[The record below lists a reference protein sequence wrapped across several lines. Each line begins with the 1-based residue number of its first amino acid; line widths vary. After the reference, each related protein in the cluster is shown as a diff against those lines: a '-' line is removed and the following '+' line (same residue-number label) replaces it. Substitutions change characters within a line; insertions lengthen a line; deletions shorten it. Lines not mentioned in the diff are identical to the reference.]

1 MQVNELLDYR
11 DKFIEAFKDGTF
23 LSKDLKK
30 SDDAA
35 YDYVLKDV
43 KSFIQ
48 KIELISENINLSLLK
63 DFFEWYS
70 PADYAK
76 DLIDT
81 KNANKNKEIVA
92 KIKYRMSDLKDRI
105 KEISKRE
112 NKSADE
118 KLNIIEKILDYKKGT
133 QKAFACSS
141 KIDKGKSDSKSE
153 ESIAKRVRLRRE
165 KITEIK
171 EEERNINNEL
181 FKKYFTDYHVQ
192 VICTKT
198 SARQKVQLMRI
209 EYI

>member
-1 MQVNELLDYR
+1 
-11 DKFIEAFKDGTF
+11 
-23 LSKDLKK
+23 
-30 SDDAA
+30 
-35 YDYVLKDV
+35 
-43 KSFIQ
+43 
-48 KIELISENINLSLLK
+48 
-63 DFFEWYS
+63 
-70 PADYAK
+70 
-76 DLIDT
+76 
-81 KNANKNKEIVA
+81 
-92 KIKYRMSDLKDRI
+92 MSDLKDRI

-133 QKAFACSS
+133 QKAFACAS

-165 KITEIK
+165 KITAIK